1 MNLSLEQQLAL
12 DEFSKG
18 KNIFLTG
25 PGGSGKTELIK
36 RMVLASEAAHKKFQV
51 CALTGCAAVLL
62 NCKAKT
68 IHSWA
73 GIGLANGSIEEVVR
87 KVIGN
92 KYKMVVWNKVD
103 ILIIDEVSMMSLK
116 LFEILDLIGK
126 KVKKNLMKPFGGIQ
140 VVFSGDFYQLPPV
153 GSANERGSSA
163 FCFESELWAST
174 FDATIRLQTIYRQTD
189 QVYSTILNQI
199 RVGKIYKSA
208 FDKLN
213 ERVNKPLPEN
223 SLFKPTILLPRRKDV
238 DLINITEL
246 ENLGDV
252 EQNKYSIKRILP
264 SELLAANE
272 KFKKMDNMIA
282 KMAST
287 SIMSESQKEIEYSFL
302 ENNIMADKDIIL
314 KKGSQVMCIANID
327 MESPIPIVNGSQGIV
342 AEFVGGLPV
351 IQFNNGDKR
360 VVGYHNWISENI
372 SSIGIKQIPLIH
384 AWAITIHKSQGVSLD
399 LAQIDVGSNI
409 FECGQTYVALSRVK
423 TLDGLY
429 LTAFNP
435 QKIKV
440 DKKVQEFYTT
450 HFLEKV

>member
-1 MNLSLEQQLAL
+1 MNLSPEQQLAL
-12 DEFSKG
+12 DEFNQG

-36 RMVLASEAAHKKFQV
+36 RMVLASEASHKRFQV

-92 KYKMVVWNKVD
+92 KYKIAAWNKVD
-103 ILIIDEVSMMSLK
+103 TLIIDEVSMMSLK

-140 VVFSGDFYQLPPV
+140 LVFSGDFYQLPPV
-153 GSANERGSSA
+153 GSANEYGSSA
-163 FCFESELWAST
+163 FCFESERWSTT
-174 FDATIRLQTIYRQTD
+174 FDTTIKLQTIYRQTD
-189 QVYSTILNQI
+189 QVYSSILNQI

-246 ENLGDV
+246 ENLGET
-252 EQNKYSIKRILP
+252 EQNKYNIKRILP
-264 SELLAANE
+264 SELMAANE
-272 KFKKMDNMIA
+272 KFKKIEP
-282 KMAST
+282 SL
-287 SIMSESQKEIEYSFL
+287 SMSLSDLQKEAEYSFL
-302 ENNIMADKDIIL
+302 ENNIMADKEIIL

-327 MESPIPIVNGSQGIV
+327 MESPKPIVNGSQGIV
-342 AEFVGGLPV
+342 IEFVGGLPV
-351 IQFNNGDKR
+351 IQFNNGEKR
-360 VVGYHNWISENI
+360 VVGYHNWISENTP
-372 SSIGIKQIPLIH
+372 SIGVKQIPLIH

-429 LTAFNP
+429 LTAFDP

-440 DKKVQEFYTT
+440 DKKVQEFYT
-450 HFLEKV
+450 HFL

>member
-1 MNLSLEQQLAL
+1 
-12 DEFSKG
+12 
-18 KNIFLTG
+18 
-25 PGGSGKTELIK
+25 
-36 RMVLASEAAHKKFQV
+36 MVLASEAAHKNFQV

-92 KYKMVVWNKVD
+92 KYKTAVWNKVD

-153 GSANERGSSA
+153 GSANERDSSA

-238 DLINITEL
+238 DLINITEVK
-246 ENLGDV
+246 NLGDV
-252 EQNKYSIKRILP
+252 EQTKYSIK
-264 SELLAANE
+264 
-272 KFKKMDNMIA
+272 
-282 KMAST
+282 
-287 SIMSESQKEIEYSFL
+287 
-302 ENNIMADKDIIL
+302 
-314 KKGSQVMCIANID
+314 
-327 MESPIPIVNGSQGIV
+327 
-342 AEFVGGLPV
+342 
-351 IQFNNGDKR
+351 
-360 VVGYHNWISENI
+360 
-372 SSIGIKQIPLIH
+372 
-384 AWAITIHKSQGVSLD
+384 
-399 LAQIDVGSNI
+399 
-409 FECGQTYVALSRVK
+409 
-423 TLDGLY
+423 
-429 LTAFNP
+429 
-435 QKIKV
+435 
-440 DKKVQEFYTT
+440 
-450 HFLEKV
+450 